1 MNIKEFIENSGIL
14 EEYVLGQL
22 SETDAQGVECLAK
35 TYPEIK
41 EEIVVLENSLN
52 SYASLYERKPP
63 ASLKEQIFAQ
73 MQFADEIALPS
84 EGSDETEDTAPLSI
98 SEVKVIPLWSKISL
112 AASILL
118 AAVTAWVVTQNTYLK
133 NQTASMEDRLN
144 AVEGD
149 ITEKAELLAVYQNP
163 NTKVVKMLGV
173 EGKEGNAAT
182 VLWNNKDN
190 SVQVQ
195 VNSLPKPASGMQ
207 YQLWYIGDEGPID
220 MGMIDNDFESKTI
233 AMKNVNGKPNVF
245 AITLE
250 KEGGVPSPTLE
261 QLQVIGN
268 V

>member
-14 EEYVLGQL
+14 EEYVLGLL
-22 SETDAQGVECLAK
+22 SDTEAQGVECLAK

-73 MQFADEIALPS
+73 MEFAEDIALP
-84 EGSDETEDTAPLSI
+84 TEATEVEQEELTPSI
-98 SEVKVIPLWSKISL
+98 SEVKVIPLWSKLSL
-112 AASILL
+112 AASVLL

-133 NQTASMEDRLN
+133 DQTASMEQRLN

-149 ITEKAELLAVYQNP
+149 ISQKAELLAVYQNP
-163 NTKVVKMLGV
+163 DIKVVKMLGV
-173 EGKEGNAAT
+173 EGKENNAAT

-190 SVQVQ
+190 SVHVQ
-195 VNSLPKPASGMQ
+195 VNNLPKPTSGMQ
-207 YQLWYIGDEGPID
+207 YQLWYIGDDGPID
-220 MGMIDNDFESKTI
+220 MGMIDNDFGDKTI
-233 AMKNVNGKPNVF
+233 AMKHVNGKPNVF